1 MNDRGFR
8 IEAPGILRQAGRY
21 EEALALLRQLFAGA
35 ARAGAPA
42 RPGLFLVMLE
52 WAFLATEYPPARTA
66 LEEARDEQI
75 GRLLAGDMTVG
86 PDGDTHPAF
95 LHGSR
100 FALVAEMNRILGD
113 TRSTYEVFVRLDA
126 MRPDLARRHAF
137 LALPAVVVAC
147 DFALADRYRGDPLA
161 HLAALNV
168 TAATFPLFPPADQAP
183 RLAAELTLLVNDVRV
198 ASAVLRGR
206 GHATDA
212 LALRARLLAG
222 LPSGPVRSFAQRELD
237 EEGTIMREIV
247 AHQMAQDPLHGRVA
261 GAPPAE

>member
-8 IEAPGILRQAGRY
+8 DEAPGVLRRAGRHG
-21 EEALALLRQLFAGA
+21 EALALLQHQLAGA

-42 RPGLFLVMLE
+42 RPGLFLIMLE
-52 WAFLATEYPPARTA
+52 WAFLASDYPPARAA

-75 GRLLAGDMTVG
+75 GRLAAGDMTIG
-86 PDGDTHPAF
+86 PDGDTYPAF

-100 FALVAEMNRILGD
+100 FALIAEMNRILGD

-137 LALPAVVVAC
+137 LALPAVVAAC

-161 HLAALNV
+161 HLAALNA
-168 TAATFPLFPPADQAP
+168 TAVAFPLFPPPDQAP
-183 RLAAELTLLVNDVRV
+183 RLAAELTLLVNDVRI

-206 GHATDA
+206 GRTSDA

-222 LPSGPVRSFAQRELD
+222 LPSGPVRSLAQRELD
-237 EEGTIMREIV
+237 DEGTIMREIV
-247 AHQMAQDPLHGRVA
+247 AHQMAQGRLHE
-261 GAPPAE
+261 P

>member
-1 MNDRGFR
+1 MNDRGLR
-8 IEAPGILRQAGRY
+8 DAAPGVLRQAGRHS
-21 EEALALLRQLFAGA
+21 EALAQLRHLFAGA

-52 WAFLATEYPPARTA
+52 WAFLATEYLPARTA

-86 PDGDTHPAF
+86 PNGDTHPAF

-100 FALVAEMNRILGD
+100 FALIAEINRILGD
-113 TRSTYEVFVRLDA
+113 ARSTYEVFVRLDA

-137 LALPAVVVAC
+137 LALPAVVAAC
-147 DFALADRYRGDPLA
+147 DFALADRYRGEPLA
-161 HLAALNV
+161 HLAALNA
-168 TAATFPLFPPADQAP
+168 TAAAFPLFPPPDQAP
-183 RLAAELTLLVNDVRV
+183 RLAAELTLLVNDVRI

-206 GHATDA
+206 GRASDA

-222 LPSGPVRSFAQRELD
+222 LPSGPVRALAQRELD
-237 EEGTIMREIV
+237 DEGTIMREIV
-247 AHQMAQDPLHGRVA
+247 THQMAQGPLHG
-261 GAPPAE
+261 P

>member
-1 MNDRGFR
+1 MNDRGLR
-8 IEAPGILRQAGRY
+8 DAAPGVLRQAGRHS
-21 EEALALLRQLFAGA
+21 EALAQLRHLFAGA

-52 WAFLATEYPPARTA
+52 WAFLATEYLPARTA

-75 GRLLAGDMTVG
+75 GRLLAGDMTIG

-100 FALVAEMNRILGD
+100 FALIAEMNRILGD
-113 TRSTYEVFVRLDA
+113 ARSTYQVFVRLDA

-137 LALPAVVVAC
+137 LALPAVVSAC
-147 DFALADRYRGDPLA
+147 DFVLADRYRGEPLA
-161 HLAALNV
+161 HLAALNA
-168 TAATFPLFPPADQAP
+168 TAAAFPLFPPPDQAP
-183 RLAAELTLLVNDVRV
+183 RLAAELTLLVNDVRI

-206 GHATDA
+206 GRASDA

-222 LPSGPVRSFAQRELD
+222 LPSGPVRALAQRELD
-237 EEGTIMREIV
+237 DEGTIMREIV
-247 AHQMAQDPLHGRVA
+247 THQMAQGPLHG
-261 GAPPAE
+261 P

>member
-8 IEAPGILRQAGRY
+8 NEMPGILRQTGRHA
-21 EEALALLRQLFAGA
+21 EALALLRQLFADA

-42 RPGLFLVMLE
+42 RPNLFLVMLE
-52 WAFLATEYPPARTA
+52 WAFLAAVYPPARAA
-66 LEEARDEQI
+66 LEEARDEQV

-86 PDGDTHPAF
+86 PDGATHPAF

-113 TRSTYEVFVRLDA
+113 VRSTYEVFVRLDA

-137 LALPAVVVAC
+137 LALPAVVAAC
-147 DFALADRYRGDPLA
+147 DFALADRYSGDPLA
-161 HLAALNV
+161 HLTALNA
-168 TAATFPLFPPADQAP
+168 TADVYPLFPPPDQAP
-183 RLAAELTLLVNDVRV
+183 RLAAELTLLVNDVRT

-206 GHATDA
+206 GRVTDA

-222 LPSGPVRSFAQRELD
+222 LPSGPVRTLAQRELD

-247 AHQMAQDPLHGRVA
+247 AHQMAQGRVH
-261 GAPPAE
+261 GP

>member
-8 IEAPGILRQAGRY
+8 NEAPGALRQAGRHG
-21 EEALALLRQLFAGA
+21 EALALLQQLFAGA

-42 RPGLFLVMLE
+42 QPGLFLVMLE

-66 LEEARDEQI
+66 LEEARDQQI

-100 FALVAEMNRILGD
+100 FALIAEMNRILGD
-113 TRSTYEVFVRLDA
+113 ARSTYEVFVRLDA

-137 LALPAVVVAC
+137 LALPAVVAAC
-147 DFALADRYRGDPLA
+147 DYALADRYRGDPLA
-161 HLAALNV
+161 HLAALNA
-168 TAATFPLFPPADQAP
+168 TAGTFPLFPPPEQAP
-183 RLAAELTLLVNDVRV
+183 RLAAELTLLVNDVRI

-206 GHATDA
+206 GQATDA
-212 LALRARLLAG
+212 LALRARLLAE
-222 LPSGPVRSFAQRELD
+222 LPSGPVRTLAQRELD
-237 EEGTIMREIV
+237 DEGTIMREIV
-247 AHQMAQDPLHGRVA
+247 AHQMAQWRPHG
-261 GAPPAE
+261 P

>member
-8 IEAPGILRQAGRY
+8 NEVPGFLRQAGRHG
-21 EEALALLRQLFAGA
+21 EALALLQQLFAGA

-75 GRLLAGDMTVG
+75 GHLLAGDMTVG

-113 TRSTYEVFVRLDA
+113 ARSTYEVFVRLDA

-137 LALPAVVVAC
+137 LALPAVVAAC

-161 HLAALNV
+161 HLAALNA
-168 TAATFPLFPPADQAP
+168 TAAAFPLFPPPDQAP
-183 RLAAELTLLVNDVRV
+183 RLAAELTLLVNDVRI

-206 GHATDA
+206 CRATDA

-222 LPSGPVRSFAQRELD
+222 LPSGPVRTLAQRELD

-247 AHQMAQDPLHGRVA
+247 AHQMAQGRLP
-261 GAPPAE
+261 GS